1 MRSFDRRLV
10 MIALFAIVGCSSNGG
25 GMGGGGTGGTGG
37 GGTGGT
43 GGGGGTGGTGG
54 GGGTGGTG
62 GSGGG
67 GGGLNPNQVQIK
79 TQPFTVDS
87 GGEVFMC
94 QDFANPFG
102 GADAE
107 ISQIDSNMTI
117 GSHHMLLFFQDNATD
132 SNVAS
137 CAALQFQP
145 MLFGAQQPTTT
156 LPYPTGVAALV
167 KGTQGFHMQMHYLN
181 TTPSPLTAQVTI
193 TFTKAAAGTIT
204 QHAGVFFFN
213 NLSGIQVPPQTTKDV
228 SASCNFP
235 KAVNVMYAT
244 AHTHKFTNSFT
255 ASTGGN
261 MIYSTTS
268 WDNAPNTAYSPPL
281 TLAQGAT
288 VTWNCNI
295 TNPNTMGNL
304 TFGES
309 AKTNDMC
316 IFDGQYYP
324 ADDTN
329 PTIECQK

>member
-1 MRSFDRRLV
+1 MLTRFDRRLV
-10 MIALFAIVGCSSNGG
+10 MVALLAIVGCSSNGG
-25 GMGGGGTGGTGG
+25 GGGGTGGTGG

-62 GSGGG
+62 GGGG
-67 GGGLNPNQVQIK
+67 SNGNTVVIQ
-79 TQPFTVDS
+79 TQPFTVQP

-107 ISQIDSNMTI
+107 ISQIDSTMTL

-145 MLFGAQQPTTT
+145 MLFGAQQPTTS
-156 LPYPTGVAALV
+156 LPYPAGVAALV

-181 TTPSPLTAQVTI
+181 TTLNPIMAQVTI
-193 TFTKAAAGTIT
+193 TFTKATAGTIT

-213 NLSGIQVPPQTTKDV
+213 NLSGINVAPGVTTNV
-228 SASCNFP
+228 TASCNFP

-261 MIYSTTS
+261 MVYSTTS
-268 WDNAPNTAYSPPL
+268 WDASPNTAYAPPL
-281 TLAQGAT
+281 MLAQGAT
-288 VTWNCNI
+288 MSWTCNI
-295 TNPNTMGNL
+295 TNPSSATSNL

-309 AKTNDMC
+309 ANTNDMC

-329 PTIECQK
+329 PTIQCQK

>member
-1 MRSFDRRLV
+1 MRTRFDRRLV
-10 MIALFAIVGCSSNGG
+10 MVALLAIVGCSSNGG
-25 GMGGGGTGGTGG
+25 GGGGGTGGTGG

-54 GGGTGGTG
+54 GGGGGTGGTG
-62 GSGGG
+62 GGGG
-67 GGGLNPNQVQIK
+67 GNGNTVVIQ
-79 TQPFTVDS
+79 TQPFTVQP

-107 ISQIDSNMTI
+107 ISQIDSNMTP
-117 GSHHMLLFFQDNATD
+117 GSHHMLLFFQDGATD

-137 CAALQFQP
+137 CPALQFKP

-156 LPYPTGVAALV
+156 LPYPAGVAALV

-181 TTPSPLTAQVTI
+181 ASQAPLMAQVTI
-193 TFTKAAAGTIT
+193 TFTRATPGTIT

-213 NLSGIQVPPQTTKDV
+213 NVSGINVAPGTTDNNV
-228 SASCNFP
+228 TASCTFP

-244 AHTHKFTNSFT
+244 AHTHKFTDSFT

-261 MIYSTTS
+261 TIYTTTS
-268 WDNAPNTAYSPPL
+268 WDNSPNQAYAPPL
-281 TLAQGAT
+281 MLAQGAALSWKC
-288 VTWNCNI
+288 VI
-295 TNPNTMGNL
+295 TNPSSATQNL

-309 AKTNDMC
+309 ANTNDMC

-324 ADDTN
+324 ADDAN
-329 PTIECQK
+329 PTIQCMR